1 MLIKVIGSEG
11 SCENCDKAETNLR
24 QAIEEMS
31 LDIQV
36 EKVTDLI
43 EIVKLGIM
51 TAPAILVDDLV
62 LFPGQVPSV
71 KQLKKA
77 LAKLV

>member
-11 SCENCDKAETNLR
+11 SCDSCETTMENLKIAVAEMGLDA
-24 QAIEEMS
+24 QIEK
-31 LDIQV
+31 I
-36 EKVTDLI
+36 TDLV

-51 TAPAILVDDLV
+51 TAPAILIDDLV

-71 KQLKKA
+71 KQIKKT

>member
-11 SCENCDKAETNLR
+11 SCENCEKVEENLR
-24 QAIEEMS
+24 LAIEE
-31 LDIQV
+31 LGADLQV
-36 EKVTDLI
+36 EKVTDLV

-71 KQLKKA
+71 KQIKKA
-77 LAKLV
+77 